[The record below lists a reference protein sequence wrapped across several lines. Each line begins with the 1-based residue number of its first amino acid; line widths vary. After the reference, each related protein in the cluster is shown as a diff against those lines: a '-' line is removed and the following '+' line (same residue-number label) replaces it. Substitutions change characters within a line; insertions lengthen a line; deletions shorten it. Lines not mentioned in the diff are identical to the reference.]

1 MTRILKSPHYER
13 DLAEIWAHI
22 AKDSV
27 ETADRV
33 VTAIEETIE
42 LVAEFPGIG
51 SPCPHLADGLRRTMW
66 REYLIYYRARADV
79 IEIVRALHG
88 RRKIAPEHL
97 R

>member
-1 MTRILKSPHYER
+1 MITILKSPQYER

-22 AKDSV
+22 ANDSV
-27 ETADRV
+27 ESADRAI
-33 VTAIEETIE
+33 TAIEETIE

-66 REYLIYYRARADV
+66 REYLIYYRAREDV

-88 RRKIAPEHL
+88 RRNIVPRHFK
-97 R
+97 